1 MVLLSGSKPQSSW
14 PGSSHLDSQTEVW
27 SAASCS
33 NRCQLACMSVRPC
46 HVDIQFSRRSQGK
59 PTAGLVVLAVLVTV
73 LVTAIG
79 ILAIASRVASSRQ
92 GAAAGSLTAAARQA
106 AEFGYS
112 EITAELNREV
122 FSHLLITRFG
132 QWAQVSNQDLLACGI
147 AIAADSIAASIPAIV
162 SSDQTLPNSPSLS
175 YRLIDFQ
182 IPMNLDGAP
191 SQGPQICS
199 TRFGNLLGGT
209 AVITIQGTAKAE
221 SGDITHFTLKRGVS
235 VKRLP
240 PIFNNPLLI
249 APSNRPT
256 TPVNQINPT
265 DYRFPSYREPPQIGI
280 KSYRITCKPDSQ
292 SKKDVKCIATNVD
305 DNGDS
310 VIRTFKSA
318 NSVNSDIFYFPFVSA
333 DVPWSEICLS
343 DSGVVRCRI
352 ASLEIKDKAVVT
364 VGDPDD
370 PEALPVEIYLDG
382 DLNIE
387 DESLLSGYK
396 PGCPRS
402 KASIASN
409 SPLCRS
415 ADDLNKWT
423 KFRIYDTSGSADP
436 SSKCSNGPVLTIN
449 KYTDNTTSPAQ
460 AEPNLQHA
468 FVWLKAGKV
477 RNQLADASISVPA
490 LVGWACS
497 ITNKVE
503 IIPSVSTLPSRYIY
517 SGLGGAYEFQG
528 IFRHQF
534 LSTYRAYGFVEQT
547 PSRP

>member
-1 MVLLSGSKPQSSW
+1 
-14 PGSSHLDSQTEVW
+14 
-27 SAASCS
+27 
-33 NRCQLACMSVRPC
+33 MSVRPC
-46 HVDIQFSRRSQGK
+46 HVDIHFFRRSQAK

-112 EITAELNREV
+112 EIVAELNRETL
-122 FSHLLITRFG
+122 SHFLITKLS

-162 SSDQTLPNSPSLS
+162 SSDQTLPNSPNLS
-175 YRLIDFQ
+175 YRLINFQ

-209 AVITIQGTAKAE
+209 AVLTIQGTAKAE
-221 SGDITHFTLKRGVS
+221 RGDITNFTLKRGVS

-256 TPVNQINPT
+256 TSVNQINPT
-265 DYRFPSYREPPQIGI
+265 DYRFPSYREPPEIGT
-280 KSYRITCKPDSQ
+280 KSYRITCTPDSQ
-292 SKKDVKCIATNVD
+292 SKKDVQCIAINVE
-305 DNGDS
+305 DNSDS
-310 VIRTFKSA
+310 MTRTFKTA
-318 NSVNSDIFYFPFVSA
+318 NSINSQFYYFPFVSA
-333 DVPWSEICLS
+333 DVPWSDICLS

-352 ASLEIKDKAVVT
+352 ASLAIKDKAVVT

-370 PEALPVEIYLDG
+370 PKALPVELYLDG

-396 PGCPRS
+396 PGCPRNKKSITS
-402 KASIASN
+402 KSL
-409 SPLCRS
+409 LCRS
-415 ADDLNKWT
+415 ADDLSKWT
-423 KFRIYDTSGSADP
+423 KFRIFDTSGSAKP
-436 SSKCSNGPVLTIN
+436 SNTCSNGPVITIN
-449 KYTDNTTSPAQ
+449 KYTDTTTSPAQ

-468 FVWLKAGKV
+468 FVWLKVGKV
-477 RNQLADASISVPA
+477 SNQLAEASISVPA

-497 ITNKVE
+497 ITNTIE
-503 IIPSVSTLPSRYIY
+503 ILPSVSTLPTRYLY

-528 IFRHQF
+528 IFKNQF

-547 PSRP
+547 PSSP